1 MLLKEKIMTTKAL
14 QRENA
19 ELRDLLSE
27 MRDRIDAVLDE
38 FDPDNETEEEEND
51 ED

>member
-1 MLLKEKIMTTKAL
+1 MTKAL
-14 QRENA
+14 KRENA

-27 MRDRIDAVLDE
+27 MRERIDAVLDE
-38 FDPDNETEEEEND
+38 FDPDNETEEGKDD